1 MLHIKKPILRAVVL
15 ALTVTLLTAMF
26 TTGAAANEAAAAEPA
41 LTAAAQTQAAS
52 EVVGIIAE
60 GYYRIR
66 NLATDK
72 YLDTYDLVYDVQGTA
87 YLDKATGQNGQDF
100 YVSRNADGSYSL
112 TPQSDGAKYALSYA
126 AGSYITKRGDWS
138 KTECFDIFLL
148 PSGAYSI
155 APAYAENNTLVL
167 ASSAQTTRHGFTRV
181 GLFGFTAT
189 IEQQWAFEPIPVT
202 GVTLAYTEVRER
214 LYTVG
219 TYYAALTPYPT
230 SAEPMT
236 WTSDNE
242 NVLMI
247 DQDGSWVAVGV
258 GTANVT
264 VTCGGMSDTC
274 RVEVIDSPSYAFY
287 SQHDIDGS
295 YWNGSALSGIYF
307 SAGVTKRYAVDR
319 YNRNADWMDEGCALT
334 AHAIALRNMGA
345 TMTEGYDFRS
355 GQTGNLPADPYTVSL
370 ANSGNYG
377 AASANATLYGN
388 PIYVNHNLIA
398 TRFRLNGKALTCT
411 QTYAPSLK
419 QIKEALDVHPEG
431 VIVGMYHRTYQSHYL
446 LFTKCV
452 NPEETNPYNYKFI
465 VCDPAAYTM
474 SQGDNIPFEQCYSY
488 VSLGYRYS
496 GITCMLAWNV
506 VES

>member
-1 MLHIKKPILRAVVL
+1 MFHIKKTFLRALAL
-15 ALTVTLLTAMF
+15 ALTITTLAALFVTP
-26 TTGAAANEAAAAEPA
+26 AAANSATEEPTAE
-41 LTAAAQTQAAS
+41 LGVITD
-52 EVVGIIAE
+52 

-66 NLATDK
+66 NLANDK
-72 YLDTYDLVYDVQGTA
+72 YLDTYDLIYDYQGTA
-87 YLDKATGQNGQDF
+87 YLDKATGQNGQDI
-100 YVSRNADGSYSL
+100 YISRNDDGSYTL
-112 TPQSDGAKYALSYA
+112 TPQSDGAKYDLSYA
-126 AGSYITKRGDWS
+126 AGGYVTKRSQDEL
-138 KTECFDIFLL
+138 TERFDLL
-148 PSGAYSI
+148 MLDSGNYIISPAYSN
-155 APAYAENNTLVL
+155 ENTLVMT
-167 ASSAQTTRHGFTRV
+167 ASAQKTRYGYDRIDLITFADTV
-181 GLFGFTAT
+181 A
-189 IEQQWAFEPIPVT
+189 QQWVIEPIPVT
-202 GVTLAYTEVRER
+202 GISLAYTEVRER

-219 TYYAALTPYPT
+219 TYYAAITPYPV
-230 SAEPMT
+230 SAQPMT
-236 WTSDNE
+236 WSSDNE
-242 NVLMI
+242 SVLMI
-247 DQDGSWVAVGV
+247 DQNGAWVAVGV

-287 SQHDIDGS
+287 SQHDIDGT

-319 YNRNADWMDEGCALT
+319 YNRNSDWMDEGCALT

-355 GQTGNLPADPYTVSL
+355 GQNGNLPADPYTVSL

-377 AASANATLYGN
+377 ATSPNATLYGN

-398 TRFRLNGKALTCT
+398 TRFRLNGKALSCT
-411 QTYAPSLK
+411 QTYAPNLK
-419 QIKEALDVHPEG
+419 QIKEALDKHPEG
-431 VIVGMYHRTYQSHYL
+431 VIVGLWHPTYQNHYL

-452 NPEETNPYNYKFI
+452 NPEETNPNNYKFI

-506 VES
+506 VEP